1 MNKTYDIYNLE
12 EDLDDI
18 LGDIADNY
26 DEPISYIRDC
36 YELLIDRDGF
46 LDYIKRNDDGL
57 FYSCLFDLVSRR
69 VLAENKM
76 TQVLI
81 DEGMD
86 VSNHEDLYKLYNI
99 ETIDESV
106 DNAIYNSYGLEAKR
120 FLSQDYLESLGFID
134 SKSYEDFGVSRQ
146 GRVIVFKGGVPKDAL
161 KAE

>member
-69 VLAENKM
+69 VLAENKIA
-76 TQVLI
+76 QALI
-81 DEGMD
+81 DEGICA
-86 VSNHEDLYKLYNI
+86 SNLEDLYKFYNI
-99 ETIDESV
+99 ETINESV
-106 DNAIYNSYGLEAKR
+106 DNAIYNNYGLEAI
-120 FLSQDYLESLGFID
+120 DYLTPEYRTRLGFD
-134 SKSYEDFGVSRQ
+134 ENKLKFEEFGLAN
-146 GRVIVFKGGVPKDAL
+146 GRKVLFKGGKPKD
-161 KAE
+161 E